1 MLKRLQ
7 RNFMVLTMTLVAIV
21 LFGTLAISYTA
32 TQTQLDNFVVVSL
45 DRVLDTTTPTRPYI
59 GVLTAASG
67 SDDESNFGHM
77 AVYWIDIDHETGTTA
92 FNDSAAIIGPRALS
106 AVMNAASSTEED
118 LGYIP
123 AYDIVWKRGEVPGA
137 TRIAVANTTG
147 VGTALSYQLSTNIAL
162 GCVTLVLL
170 GVAMLFISRWMIQPV
185 REAWSLQR
193 QFTADASHELKT
205 PLAVILANNQIMR
218 SAEKRIPEEYHRWIE
233 STGYEAKRMQNL
245 VMSLLELSRADEGRT
260 QQGIYRQDDLDLSA
274 IVEVMTIQFDV
285 VAFEHG
291 LMIEEHIEP
300 DIHVVGDRDALEKVV
315 KIFLDNAVKYS
326 TQGKPVDVTVKRVRK
341 GRYARVAVRNW
352 GDVLSPEDISHIFD
366 RFYRS
371 DKARGRETGGFGL
384 GLAIA
389 KAMVENNKGTI
400 ACASSAEDGTCFSF
414 ELPVA

>member
-7 RNFMVLTMTLVAIV
+7 RNFMVLTMTLLAIV
-21 LFGTLAISYTA
+21 LFGTLAISYAT
-32 TQTQLDNFVVVSL
+32 TQTQLDNFVVASL

-67 SDDESNFGHM
+67 SNDESNFGHM
-77 AVYWIDIDHETGTTA
+77 AVYWVDIDNETGATT

-147 VGTALSYQLSTNIAL
+147 VGTALSYQLSTNVAL
-162 GCVTLVLL
+162 GCITLVLL
-170 GVAMLFISRWMIQPV
+170 AIVMFFISRWMIQPV
-185 REAWSLQR
+185 REAWSLQQ

-218 SAEKRIPEEYHRWIE
+218 GAEDDIPEEYHRWIE

-260 QQGIYRQDDLDLSA
+260 QQGIYRQDNLDLSA
-274 IVEVMTIQFDV
+274 VVEGMTIQFDV
-285 VAFEHG
+285 VAFEQG
-291 LMIEEHIEP
+291 LMIEENIQP
-300 DIHVVGDRDALEKVV
+300 NIHVIGDQDALEKVI

-326 TQGKPVDVTVKRVRK
+326 TQGKPVDVTVEKVRK
-341 GRYARVAVRNW
+341 GRFVRVAVRNW
-352 GDVLSPEDISHIFD
+352 GDVLTEDDLAHIFE

-371 DKARGRETGGFGL
+371 DKARSRETGGFGL

-389 KAMVENNKGTI
+389 KAMIENNKGTI
-400 ACASSAEDGTCFSF
+400 GCTSTEADGTCFFF